1 MSELSE
7 YEKKRLR
14 RIKENESFL
23 KTLGASPHTRP
34 RCGRASLCSALA
46 SDYVCVCLCDLRR
59 AFPHRSGLEEQTRG
73 VFSNVWFVKEMA
85 EKSW

>member
-46 SDYVCVCLCDLRR
+46 SNYVCVLVCFKKSL
-59 AFPHRSGLEEQTRG
+59 PTQ
-73 VFSNVWFVKEMA
+73 VWT
-85 EKSW
+85 